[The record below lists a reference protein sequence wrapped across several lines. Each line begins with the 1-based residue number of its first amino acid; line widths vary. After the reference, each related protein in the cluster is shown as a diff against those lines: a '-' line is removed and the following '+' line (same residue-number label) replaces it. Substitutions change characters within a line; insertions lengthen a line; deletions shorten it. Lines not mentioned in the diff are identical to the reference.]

1 MDGQTIATRSIQTR
15 VVGVTYEGRQ
25 AVVAQLQE
33 GEQVFLVRDPNNTF
47 DHNAIKVVRL
57 NGQQVGFLDRN
68 LAARVS
74 TRLDDYGQPVQ
85 AYVSSIT
92 GGFYPG
98 SCLGVLIRFELPE

>member
-1 MDGQTIATRSIQTR
+1 MYTQNITARSIQAR
-15 VVGVTYEGRQ
+15 VVGVTYGGRQ
-25 AVVAQLQE
+25 TVVAQLQE

-47 DHNAIKVVRL
+47 DPNAIKVIRV
-57 NGQQVGFLDRN
+57 NGQQIGFLDRN
-68 LAARVS
+68 LAARLS
-74 TRLDDYGQPVQ
+74 ARLDEYGQPVQ